1 MKSTSGI
8 NYLKLINTFNV
19 DINYSYN
26 YINTCGLV
34 DTLIIYSNYQAEQ
47 FSDLNNNEQW
57 DYNEP
62 YVDINEN
69 LQWDSGIVTSV
80 ILSLSNDESIN
91 YEIMSFDLNGDSNID
106 VIDVI
111 NLVDIILGF
120 SVLQNGDYNND
131 GNIDIIDITVLME
144 YILSN

>member
-1 MKSTSGI
+1 
-8 NYLKLINTFNV
+8 
-19 DINYSYN
+19 
-26 YINTCGLV
+26 LV

-62 YVDINEN
+62 YVDINAN

-120 SVLQNGDYNND
+120 SELQNGDYNND
-131 GNIDIIDITVLME
+131 GNIDIIDITVLMD